1 MTFAEFEEKYKG
13 FDVETAS
20 FEDELAYRQDAF
32 DMYETEGFTD
42 TFETP
47 YEECSE
53 YNGKKYEIVRR
64 SSYENGDCDMENL
77 PQWIIKF
84 EDGKEI
90 NAYPEEICKLE
101 VNMREVEERKATFE
115 EMSKEFKITSVTRE
129 DLEMR
134 GFDTTNITDEQMER
148 LAQKMC
154 DDYLEQMF
162 WISLDII
169 AEDIIGI
176 PKKK

>member
-1 MTFAEFEEKYKG
+1 
-13 FDVETAS
+13 
-20 FEDELAYRQDAF
+20 
-32 DMYETEGFTD
+32 
-42 TFETP
+42 
-47 YEECSE
+47 
-53 YNGKKYEIVRR
+53 
-64 SSYENGDCDMENL
+64 
-77 PQWIIKF
+77 
-84 EDGKEI
+84 
-90 NAYPEEICKLE
+90 
-101 VNMREVEERKATFE
+101 
-115 EMSKEFKITSVTRE
+115 MSKEFKITSVTRE

-176 PKKK
+176 LKKK

>member
-1 MTFAEFEEKYKG
+1 
-13 FDVETAS
+13 
-20 FEDELAYRQDAF
+20 
-32 DMYETEGFTD
+32 
-42 TFETP
+42 
-47 YEECSE
+47 
-53 YNGKKYEIVRR
+53 
-64 SSYENGDCDMENL
+64 ME
-77 PQWIIKF
+77 
-84 EDGKEI
+84 
-90 NAYPEEICKLE
+90 
-101 VNMREVEERKATFE
+101 TFE

-148 LAQKMC
+148 LAEKMC

>member
-1 MTFAEFEEKYKG
+1 MT
-13 FDVETAS
+13 T
-20 FEDELAYRQDAF
+20 
-32 DMYETEGFTD
+32 T
-42 TFETP
+42 
-47 YEECSE
+47 
-53 YNGKKYEIVRR
+53 
-64 SSYENGDCDMENL
+64 
-77 PQWIIKF
+77 
-84 EDGKEI
+84 
-90 NAYPEEICKLE
+90 
-101 VNMREVEERKATFE
+101 E
-115 EMSKEFKITSVTRE
+115 EMNKEFNITSVTRE

>member
-1 MTFAEFEEKYKG
+1 M
-13 FDVETAS
+13 
-20 FEDELAYRQDAF
+20 
-32 DMYETEGFTD
+32 
-42 TFETP
+42 
-47 YEECSE
+47 
-53 YNGKKYEIVRR
+53 
-64 SSYENGDCDMENL
+64 
-77 PQWIIKF
+77 
-84 EDGKEI
+84 
-90 NAYPEEICKLE
+90 
-101 VNMREVEERKATFE
+101 ATTE
-115 EMSKEFKITSVTRE
+115 EMNKEFKITSVTRE

-134 GFDTTNITDEQMER
+134 GFDTTNITDAQMER